1 MTSYS
6 PQESHR
12 LLHRRHLLSLS
23 AAAPIAV
30 GLGVVGLGV
39 VGLGVTSAGPA
50 WAGAN
55 NTETA
60 FDFFV
65 NKGLSRSQ
73 SAGLVGNFIVE
84 SGADPI
90 NPAAVQG
97 GGGPG
102 RGIAQ
107 WEGGRRDQLFN
118 YAATRGLAWSSLR
131 LQLDFVWWELRN
143 TESRAYDKLLT
154 ATTPEMAAVIV
165 RQYYERPSVTADEHR
180 KTAARSVFTRYADS
194 VGGSDPTPAETNFP
208 VLRRGSSGAAVT
220 TCQYLLRAT
229 GRSLSV
235 DGSFGSGTESA
246 VISFQR
252 AKGLEVD
259 GIVGGKT
266 WSALAQVLKSG
277 SSGYAVRGL
286 QVELRAAGQ
295 SISVDGSF
303 GAATRSAVIRV
314 QAANGLVQDGVC
326 GPFTWGALID

>member
-1 MTSYS
+1 MTSFTPHAS
-6 PQESHR
+6 PR
-12 LLHRRHLLSLS
+12 LQRRHLLSFAL
-23 AAAPIAV
+23 ATPVVA
-30 GLGVVGLGV
+30 GLGVA
-39 VGLGVTSAGPA
+39 TAGTA

-60 FDFFV
+60 FDFFA
-65 NKGLSRSQ
+65 NLGLTRSQ

-107 WEGGRRDQLFN
+107 WEGTRRTQLYN
-118 YAATRGLAWSSLR
+118 YAAQRGLSWSSLR

-143 TESRAYDKLLT
+143 TETRAYDKIRT
-154 ATTPEMAAVIV
+154 ATTPETAAVIV
-165 RQYYERPSVTADEHR
+165 RQYYERPSVAADERR
-180 KTAARSVFTRYADS
+180 KTAARSVYTRYQGN
-194 VGGSDPTPAETNFP
+194 VGGSTPAPAETNYP
-208 VLRRGSSGAAVT
+208 TLRRGSSGSAVT
-220 TCQYLLRAT
+220 TLQYLLRAT
-229 GRSLSV
+229 GRSLSI
-235 DGSFGSGTESA
+235 DGSFGPGTESA

-266 WSALAQVLKSG
+266 WAALAPVLKYG
-277 SSGYAVRGL
+277 ASGYAVRGL

-303 GAATRSAVIRV
+303 GPATKTAVIRV
-314 QAANGLVQDGVC
+314 QAANGLVQDGIC
-326 GPFTWGALID
+326 GQFTWGALID